1 MSTYQGYPFQF
12 SEQFQPIGIPQGRF
26 QSTLPVRVSKFA
38 DQIQNEAE
46 KVQEKLAERLGT
58 NSKSLARSGTT
69 TSHGNIIS
77 WIFPECPPSWIT
89 FLAEVA
95 ELTLYFD
102 DVTDTLD
109 KASHDEILSNA
120 LASVPTGEPGT
131 SDSSI
136 MATFSHFLDIPD
148 RITFLSELEDVFLAQ
163 TAHVG
168 KSMSFEEFQTFKIRH
183 SGSRLFANLIARFN
197 GQQVSQQERDSIA
210 YFTDKLMLSTSL
222 MNDLNSFHKEF
233 EEHSARGNIETIGNV
248 MALLMSGYGYEEGE
262 AASIVKQEILT
273 LEKQGLEEFHA
284 WHSSNLAKSPNL
296 VGYAFTVLTYLGGL
310 NYWMS
315 HSERYFRTDLRTT
328 AKDRATLVRNSA
340 SSVRRLKNYPV
351 PQAINGPDTSILGI
365 CSIFSDC
372 PSNTNNFERNGQ
384 EAASEALVNRGGCT
398 GMDLCVAP
406 YDYIRSLPGKGTM
419 ARMVDAM
426 HAWFCVPTE
435 SSETIKALIV
445 MIFNSSLML
454 DDIQDDSLKRRGMPA
469 AHVVHGVGQTVN
481 SVSYMGLK
489 VLRLCEDLRHSS
501 ACRKV
506 LYDELEALF
515 SGQALELYWKFH
527 KQCPTMSDY
536 LVMID
541 KKTGGFF
548 RVVMRVMAAEASSPI
563 PWDSDLVRFISLL
576 GRYYQIRDDYQN
588 LVSEEYAAK
597 KGFCEDLSEGK
608 FSVVLIHTLQ
618 NSLTADRVRGLV
630 FGGARIGMSDE
641 IRSYILSEMNA
652 AGSLEYTRCILADLH
667 QRLLR
672 MLDDIEATMG
682 ENKPLRNLILF
693 LKV

>member
-163 TAHVG
+163 TAHV
-168 KSMSFEEFQTFKIRH
+168 
-183 SGSRLFANLIARFN
+183 
-197 GQQVSQQERDSIA
+197 SQQERDSIA

-328 AKDRATLVRNSA
+328 AKDQTAKK
-340 SSVRRLKNYPV
+340 RLPKPWLIEV
-351 PQAINGPDTSILGI
+351 GAQ
-365 CSIFSDC
+365 
-372 PSNTNNFERNGQ
+372 
-384 EAASEALVNRGGCT
+384 
-398 GMDLCVAP
+398 LCVAP